1 MAFSD
6 IFSILGLNS
15 PAGPSYGAGDAAT
28 AATNPLAAVAA
39 PSMSGYNDA
48 DVAQARSQTLMSLAP
63 LLLGAGMRQMPS
75 QRAATLAAG
84 AAVLGQMPHNI
95 LNAAQTRLLNQKEA
109 QAASAYTSQQAAVKA
124 ALADP
129 NVSPAIKQLIQAD
142 PDAGIKFLAQQ
153 NAPTEMER
161 LANAIHRPVEEVF
174 DRQYPSKEQYGVIP
188 DPMGEGFFQYSKSN
202 PQDTRFIPTP
212 GSARSATTSQ
222 EPTPVAPPLANPAG
236 AFNGINADAIRG
248 GFAAIMGTNPSP
260 AVLEHMGTKTAI
272 TGTNNRIAGAIAGEL
287 GGLGRSKY
295 QTQQI
300 LGMLPSPGSWTT
312 SPAEAQARYHAIL
325 PIIDQ
330 RIQEADYN
338 AQQGSLTKTERAKAL
353 QSSKLLKDT
362 RLQVQNLV
370 DGLGANV
377 QGKAYTPAVDA
388 ARGNQT
394 TSTDPHAD
402 ILDIARRH
410 IQ

>member
-1 MAFSD
+1 MAISD

-39 PSMSGYNDA
+39 PSMNGYNEA

-109 QAASAYTSQQAAVKA
+109 QAQSAYASQQNAVKS

-142 PDAGIKFLAQQ
+142 PDGGLKVLAQQ
-153 NAPTEMER
+153 SLPTDIERNAKAVGMSTQDYFDRTTPPTER
-161 LANAIHRPVEEVF
+161 
-174 DRQYPSKEQYGVIP
+174 YGIVA
-188 DPMGEGFFQYSKSN
+188 DPMGGGFLQYSKNS
-202 PQDTRFIPTP
+202 PGETRFIPAP
-212 GSARSATTSQ
+212 GMPTSTASQ

-236 AFNGINADAIRG
+236 AFNGINADALRG

-260 AVLEHMGTKTAI
+260 AVLEHMQTKTAI

-312 SPAEAQARYHAIL
+312 SPAEAQARYSAIL

-330 RIQEADYN
+330 RIQEAEYN

-388 ARGNQT
+388 ARSGQN
-394 TSTDPHAD
+394 TSANPNTD

>member
-15 PAGPSYGAGDAAT
+15 PAGSSYGAGDAAT

-109 QAASAYTSQQAAVKA
+109 QSQAAYTQQQAAIKS

-129 NVSPAIKQLIQAD
+129 NVNPAIKQLIQAN
-142 PDAGIKFLAQQ
+142 PDVGLKTLAEQSL
-153 NAPTEMER
+153 PTDIER
-161 LANAIHRPVEEVF
+161 TADALHTPVNEVF
-174 DRQYPSKEQYGVIP
+174 NRLHPNPERYTMTA
-188 DPMGEGFFQYSKSN
+188 DPMGNGFIRMNRNTGEYETIAS
-202 PQDTRFIPTP
+202 P
-212 GSARSATTSQ
+212 GVAPSTASQ

-236 AFNGINADAIRG
+236 AFNGINADALRG

-260 AVLEHMGTKTAI
+260 AVLEHMQTKTAI

-300 LGMLPSPGSWTT
+300 LSMLPSPGSWTT
-312 SPAEAQARYHAIL
+312 SPAEAQARYSAIL

-330 RIQEADYN
+330 RIQEAEYN

>member
-1 MAFSD
+1 M
-6 IFSILGLNS
+6 
-15 PAGPSYGAGDAAT
+15 
-28 AATNPLAAVAA
+28 
-39 PSMSGYNDA
+39 
-48 DVAQARSQTLMSLAP
+48 Q
-63 LLLGAGMRQMPS
+63 
-75 QRAATLAAG
+75 
-84 AAVLGQMPHNI
+84 
-95 LNAAQTRLLNQKEA
+95 
-109 QAASAYTSQQAAVKA
+109 
-124 ALADP
+124 
-129 NVSPAIKQLIQAD
+129 
-142 PDAGIKFLAQQ
+142 
-153 NAPTEMER
+153 
-161 LANAIHRPVEEVF
+161 
-174 DRQYPSKEQYGVIP
+174 
-188 DPMGEGFFQYSKSN
+188 
-202 PQDTRFIPTP
+202 
-212 GSARSATTSQ
+212 
-222 EPTPVAPPLANPAG
+222 
-236 AFNGINADAIRG
+236 
-248 GFAAIMGTNPSP
+248 
-260 AVLEHMGTKTAI
+260 TKTAI

-312 SPAEAQARYHAIL
+312 SPAEAQARYSAII

-353 QSSKLLKDT
+353 QSAKLLKDT

-388 ARGNQT
+388 ARGEQN
-394 TSTDPHAD
+394 TSANPNSD

>member
-1 MAFSD
+1 MAISD

-39 PSMSGYNDA
+39 PSMNGYNEA
-48 DVAQARSQTLMSLAP
+48 DVAQGRSQTLLSLAP

-109 QAASAYTSQQAAVKA
+109 QSQSAYASQQEAIRS
-124 ALADP
+124 ALARPDL
-129 NVSPAIKQLIQAD
+129 SPAIKELIRAD
-142 PDAGIKFLAQQ
+142 PDKGLSVAAQQ
-153 NAPTEMER
+153 SLPTEIER
-161 LANAIHRPVEEVF
+161 NAKAVGMSTQDYF
-174 DRQYPSKEQYGVIP
+174 DRTTPSTERYGIAA
-188 DPMGEGFFQYSKSN
+188 DPMGGGFLQYSKSN

-212 GSARSATTSQ
+212 GSAPSATASQ

-236 AFNGINADAIRG
+236 AFNGINADALRG
-248 GFAAIMGTNPSP
+248 GFAAIMGTQPSP
-260 AVLEHMGTKTAI
+260 AVLEHMQTKTAI

-312 SPAEAQARYHAIL
+312 SPAEAQARYSAII

-353 QSSKLLKDT
+353 QSAKLLKDT

-388 ARGNQT
+388 ARGEQN
-394 TSTDPHAD
+394 TSANPNSD